1 MRYSD
6 EINYTI
12 VEKENTMYETV
23 SKKQVIYLKAEMILQ
38 YLEGGNDKLDT
49 LVLCKPEVKLV
60 TSDQSLYE
68 ALGAVK
74 DKSKMEYQKL
84 IKLLENV
91 EIMSYEKTFGF
102 PRHIMSFERVTELQ
116 KSISKSITGGQHE

>member
-1 MRYSD
+1 
-6 EINYTI
+6 
-12 VEKENTMYETV
+12 MYEMLP
-23 SKKQVIYLKAEMILQ
+23 KKQVIYLKAEMILQ
-38 YLEGGNDKLDT
+38 YLEGSNDKLDT

-68 ALGAVK
+68 ALGAVNNK
-74 DKSKMEYQKL
+74 TNIQYQKL
-84 IKLLENV
+84 VKLLENV

-116 KSISKSITGGQHE
+116 KSISKSITGDQHE